1 MNLFELYLTPLDAK
15 QFRVMVTQ
23 SSIASDAE
31 ADTTLPFWAVAEDW
45 RTTIVKTLEATGW
58 RSGVDVFPRPGEQ
71 DWMIAAN
78 ILSGKRDNFAPD
90 YLARIGQ
97 ALYDSLLP
105 MGRIREAFQ
114 VALRGAEAANEALH
128 LRLKFPAEAAKRS
141 RLADYPWELLHDG
154 QRFLLNRDVYLSRYI
169 AYEGVPPSLPV
180 QAKIQ
185 VLLVSPR
192 PADVAQLPDTE
203 QQALRDG
210 IAKAELVGLVA
221 LKQLSKPTLKDLS
234 RHLTECN
241 PVPQVIH
248 FDGHGIFGKKC
259 GNDRCQYVNP
269 GMAAKTCKQC
279 SQTLPEAQGF
289 LVFEDEAG
297 QADYVSATSF
307 AALLPKG
314 IVLVVLSA
322 CQSGMAISGDSVFNG
337 TAQQLIDARVPAVVA
352 MQYKVSVAA
361 ASGFVEQFYRVLG
374 QRRSVLEATNAG
386 RKWMGVD
393 GNQWYRPVVYLRWRD
408 NDGGQLFAEQWI
420 NAVPSLPIDSVM
432 GTGEGQK
439 MKDFFVSYNRADKQW
454 AEWIAWTLEE
464 AGYSVVIQA
473 WDFRP
478 GGNFVLD
485 MQRSAAESQKTI
497 AVLSES
503 YLKSSF
509 TQPEWAAAFASDP
522 ESLERMLLPVRVKEC
537 KPEGLLRPI
546 IYVDLVG
553 RSPDDAKQAL
563 LNSLALRAKP
573 SQPPAFPGM
582 EVSVPDTMPVTE
594 RVIETPK
601 AFPSAL
607 GRVQKVKEEAL
618 LQQLD
623 NLIADHGAANQQLG
637 GTNDAVARTRLERLL
652 TAIAQDMD
660 KVAADLDALG
670 A

>member
-1 MNLFELYLTPLDAK
+1 MKLFELYLTPLDAK
-15 QFRVMVTQ
+15 QFRVMVTL
-23 SSIASDAE
+23 SAIASDAE
-31 ADTTLPFWAVAEDW
+31 ADTTLPFWAEAEDW

-58 RSGVDVFPRPGEQ
+58 RSDIDVFARTGEQ

-90 YLARIGQ
+90 YLAWIGQ
-97 ALYDSLLP
+97 ALYDSLFP
-105 MGRIREAFQ
+105 TGRIREAFQ
-114 VALRGAEAANEALH
+114 VALRGAEAADEALH

-192 PADVAQLPDTE
+192 PANVAQLPDTE

-234 RHLTECN
+234 RHLTECD

-259 GNDRCQYVNP
+259 GNDRCRQYVNP
-269 GMAAKTCKQC
+269 GMAAKTCREC
-279 SQTLPEAQGF
+279 GQTLPEAQGF

-408 NDGGQLFAEQWI
+408 NDGGQLFAE
-420 NAVPSLPIDSVM
+420 SSDRDL
-432 GTGEGQK
+432 
-439 MKDFFVSYNRADKQW
+439 
-454 AEWIAWTLEE
+454 
-464 AGYSVVIQA
+464 
-473 WDFRP
+473 
-478 GGNFVLD
+478 
-485 MQRSAAESQKTI
+485 RSSG
-497 AVLSES
+497 LSR
-503 YLKSSF
+503 F
-509 TQPEWAAAFASDP
+509 Q
-522 ESLERMLLPVRVKEC
+522 
-537 KPEGLLRPI
+537 
-546 IYVDLVG
+546 
-553 RSPDDAKQAL
+553 
-563 LNSLALRAKP
+563 
-573 SQPPAFPGM
+573 
-582 EVSVPDTMPVTE
+582 
-594 RVIETPK
+594 
-601 AFPSAL
+601 
-607 GRVQKVKEEAL
+607 
-618 LQQLD
+618 
-623 NLIADHGAANQQLG
+623 
-637 GTNDAVARTRLERLL
+637 RLEIDRFQRLEIDRLQTQL
-652 TAIAQDMD
+652 T
-660 KVAADLDALG
+660 DLDADYEAVKAQLRVELNPVTQNSDRDLRSSGLSRFQRFEIDRLQTQLTDLDADYEAVKAQLRVELNPVTQNILKRQIQQIGQTMDEIEKQLAELG
-670 A
+670 